1 MIDVEKEPMKFGA
14 ERMNR
19 YYADGKISKLGEHVA
34 NLLNDVWCGIYH
46 IEDSALRKIDWT
58 NEDFIRLS
66 IYGGL
71 NSYDDDKLTQLVIL
85 AHDYC
90 LRLEINPCNFN
101 HLELLFHQR
110 DRVADFY
117 HRMPTMEDHLEQI
130 RKYHPR
136 VY

>member
-1 MIDVEKEPMKFGA
+1 MDFGA
-14 ERMNR
+14 ERINKN
-19 YYADGKISKLGEHVA
+19 YANGKISKLGENVA
-34 NLLNDVWCGIYH
+34 DLLNDVWCGIYH
-46 IEDSALRKIDWT
+46 IDGKSLSKVDWT
-58 NEDFIRLS
+58 NNDWIRIS

-71 NSYDDDKLTQLVIL
+71 YSYDDDKLTRLVVL
-85 AHDYC
+85 AHDRC

-117 HRMPTMEDHLEQI
+117 HRMPTMEDHLALI
-130 RKYHPR
+130 RKNHER